1 MPAEKPKKWKI
12 QTDPQDSGRIKQE
25 VNDMSLT
32 KEQVAEHMKDP
43 AIFCCRRQK
52 GLKISEADLE
62 DPAIFDDMID
72 AGLLKLSDDGLT
84 IEQVLGTTLTTDVE
98 ALTPITPAVLDHVN
112 EISAPAAD
120 EKPEDTEAAAAP
132 APVPAA
138 PQITTTTG
146 SDGMIHIEIGKA
158 EKIEG
163 IKLDV
168 PVFGGPAG
176 PAGPAPVIPAA
187 AAPAAKKGEKKVI
200 RTLTKKHIKITDVEI
215 GDETSI
221 KDGKITIDKKLTELA
236 LKEDP
241 LCKSLA
247 LDVIYPDKRHVYTD
261 TIMDVCPIA
270 TKVEGELGEGVTKV
284 ADGVVFMLTGV
295 DEDGVQVH
303 EFGSSEGYLDERMY
317 FGHPGCADENDI
329 IIRCHA
335 VIASKTGM
343 TRPGPFAAHKCQ
355 DYIIQVIRD
364 KLKTYEGE
372 VVREEVCEDVRREG
386 NPRVVLVKEIMGQGA
401 MHDNVICPNEPCGV
415 FGGQK
420 NVDCG
425 NVPIM
430 LTPNQVRDGSIHALT
445 CIGPATKEMTRHYI
459 REPLVEGLAA
469 DPELD
474 LIGVIFVGSPQVN
487 DEKMWV
493 SERLGSLLE
502 SLDVDGCIITT
513 EGFGNNHID
522 FIQHIGQAGKR
533 GIPVVGVSFCAYQG
547 QLVVGNKYATAMVE
561 ENMDA
566 GGFENNIAG
575 CSCITKEVAAR
586 AIQMLKNRM
595 AGVDIKPAPKKWNND
610 VINANNKLLGLPETK
625 LVESGT
631 LH

>member
-1 MPAEKPKKWKI
+1 
-12 QTDPQDSGRIKQE
+12 
-25 VNDMSLT
+25 MSITNETL
-32 KEQVAEHMKDP
+32 KLHMKDP

-52 GLKISEADLE
+52 GLVISAADLE
-62 DPAIFDDMID
+62 DPTLFDDMEE
-72 AGLLKLSDDGLT
+72 AGLLTLSPDGLK
-84 IEQVLGTTLTTDVE
+84 IEQVLGSTLLTDVE
-98 ALTPITPAVLDHVN
+98 ALTPITADVLDKINDTTSVEKEEIKDSEEEKEFKPVVN
-112 EISAPAAD
+112 MKA
-120 EKPEDTEAAAAP
+120 
-132 APVPAA
+132 
-138 PQITTTTG
+138 G
-146 SDGMIHIEIGKA
+146 GDGMIHIEIEKA
-158 EKIEG
+158 ENITG
-163 IKLDV
+163 LKLDV
-168 PVFGGPAG
+168 PVFGGAGIKETCCITPAVKEE
-176 PAGPAPVIPAA
+176 PV
-187 AAPAAKKGEKKVI
+187 GEKKVI
-200 RTLTKKHIKITDVEI
+200 RTLVKKHIKITDVEI
-215 GDETSI
+215 GEETFI
-221 KDGKITIDKKLTELA
+221 KDGKISIDKNIVEKA

-241 LCKSLA
+241 LCKSIA
-247 LDVIYPDKRHVYTD
+247 LDVIYPDKRHVYTE

-303 EFGSSEGYLDERMY
+303 EFGSSEGYLDEKMY

-329 IIRCHA
+329 IIRCHI
-335 VIASKTGM
+335 VIERNTGM
-343 TRPGPFAAHKCQ
+343 TRPGPFSAHKCQ
-355 DYIIQVIRD
+355 DYIIQAVRD
-364 KLKTYEGE
+364 ELKKYDGE
-372 VVREEVCEDVRREG
+372 VLREEICEDVRRSG

-401 MHDNVICPNEPCGV
+401 MHDNVICPTEPCGIL
-415 FGGQK
+415 GGQK

-469 DPELD
+469 DDEFD
-474 LIGVIFVGSPQVN
+474 LIGVVFVGSPQVN

-502 SLDVDGCIITT
+502 SLDIDGCIITT

-561 ENMDA
+561 ENMDM

-575 CSCITKEVAAR
+575 CSCVTKEVAAR
-586 AIQMLKNRM
+586 AIQMLKNKM
-595 AGVDIKPAPKKWNND
+595 AGVEIKPASKKWSND
-610 VINANNKLLGLPETK
+610 IINANNKLLGLPETK
-625 LVESGT
+625 LVDNGT

>member
-1 MPAEKPKKWKI
+1 MSITRETLEKH
-12 QTDPQDSGRIKQE
+12 
-25 VNDMSLT
+25 L
-32 KEQVAEHMKDP
+32 KDP

-52 GLKISEADLE
+52 GLVISAADLE
-62 DPAIFDDMID
+62 DPSLFDDMVE
-72 AGLLKLSDDGLT
+72 AGLLTLSPEGLR
-84 IEQVLGTTLTTDVE
+84 IEQVLGSTLLTDVE
-98 ALTPITPAVLDHVN
+98 ALTPITKEVLDKVN
-112 EISAPAAD
+112 EVAEQEEKSPAQTPA
-120 EKPEDTEAAAAP
+120 EEETKPL
-132 APVPAA
+132 
-138 PQITTTTG
+138 ITTSIG
-146 SDGMIHIEIGKA
+146 GDGMIHIEIGKA

-163 IKLDV
+163 LKLDV
-168 PVFGGPAG
+168 PVSVGTGEAF
-176 PAGPAPVIPAA
+176 APVLTPTEE
-187 AAPAAKKGEKKVI
+187 KKSLTSEKKVI
-200 RTLTKKHIKITDVEI
+200 RTLVKKHLKITKVEL
-215 GDETSI
+215 GDTTSI
-221 KDGKITIDKKLTELA
+221 KDGVITIDKHIVDKAVL
-236 LKEDP
+236 EDP

-247 LDVIYPDKRHVYTD
+247 LDVIYPDQRHQYTE

-303 EFGSSEGYLDERMY
+303 EFGSSEGYLDEKMY

-335 VIASKTGM
+335 VIQRLTGM

-355 DYIIQVIRD
+355 DYIIQAIRNE
-364 KLKTYEGE
+364 LKKYEGE
-372 VVREEVCEDVRREG
+372 VVREEICEDVRRTG

-401 MHDNVICPNEPCGV
+401 MHDNVICPTEPCGIL
-415 FGGQK
+415 GGQK

-469 DPELD
+469 DTELD
-474 LIGVIFVGSPQVN
+474 LIGVVFVGSPQVN
-487 DEKMWV
+487 DEKLWV

-502 SLDVDGCIITT
+502 SLDIDGCIITT

-547 QLVVGNKYATAMVE
+547 QLVVGNEYATAMVE
-561 ENMDA
+561 ENMDK
-566 GGFENNIAG
+566 GGFENNVAG
-575 CSCITKEVAAR
+575 CSCVTKEVAAR
-586 AIQMLKNRM
+586 AIQMLKNKM
-595 AGVDIKPAPKKWNND
+595 AGVEIKPAPKKWNND
-610 VINANNKLLGLPETK
+610 VINANNKLLGLPETV
-625 LVESGT
+625 LLDNGT